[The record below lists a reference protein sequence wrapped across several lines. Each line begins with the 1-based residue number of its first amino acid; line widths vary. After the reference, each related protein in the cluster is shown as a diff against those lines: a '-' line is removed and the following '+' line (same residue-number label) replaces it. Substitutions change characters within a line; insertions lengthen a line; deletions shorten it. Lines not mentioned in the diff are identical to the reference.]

1 MSNSVTAEVCNIA
14 QLHGQ
19 VSGSQNVVGTHR
31 ITGQYLYDRFVGD
44 HDGDSTRMSIVR
56 YAVDNIDTDSFKKAL
71 KDAVEI
77 AAKHSDAAKK
87 TMQNHQTVMRL
98 AYGAWKFAPAQL
110 NQLGA
115 DEKTGYQAMRVL
127 GKQALEKAGRKW
139 DGSKADKVDKTAA
152 AIDEASAMRLAELKR
167 DNPIGAD
174 ESATAYEMRMRTLL
188 AQEMATEDGLAEV
201 LARREVSNLADKV
214 RKLCGDQLEDVMGLV
229 LTQMQAEGYEIAI
242 G

>member
-1 MSNSVTAEVCNIA
+1 MQTATAAIVDVV

-19 VSGSQNVVGTHR
+19 VSGSQNVIGTHR
-31 ITGQYLYDRFVGD
+31 ITGQYLFDRFVGD
-44 HDGDSTRMSIVR
+44 HDGDTTRMDIVR
-56 YAVDNIDTDSFKKAL
+56 YAIANIDTDSFKKAL

-77 AAKHSDAAKK
+77 AAKHGDAAKK

-98 AYGAWKFAPAQL
+98 AYGAWKFAAPQL

-115 DEKTGYQAMRVL
+115 DDKTGYQAMRVL

-139 DGSKADKVDKTAA
+139 DGSKAEKVDKTAA

-167 DNPIGAD
+167 DNPKEDG
-174 ESATAYEMRMRTLL
+174 ESDSQYEMRVRTML
-188 AQEMATEDGLAEV
+188 AQEMATEDGLAAV
-201 LARREVSNLADKV
+201 LAAREVSVLADKV
-214 RKLCGDQLEDVMGLV
+214 RKLCADQLEEVMSLV